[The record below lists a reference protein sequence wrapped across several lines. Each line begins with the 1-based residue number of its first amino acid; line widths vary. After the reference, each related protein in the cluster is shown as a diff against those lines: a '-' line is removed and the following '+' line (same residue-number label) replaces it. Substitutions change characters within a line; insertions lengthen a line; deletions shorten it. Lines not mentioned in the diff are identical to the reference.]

1 MVVCAPA
8 ENAMAGAKAKTKI
21 DLLTFIDIILNR
33 KFRLIFDR
41 ICPRVPYISLK
52 LIISFMKR
60 LLTVSLVF
68 FFSATIV
75 HAQLGNGL
83 SSDEIVSGLKAA
95 LSKGTQKSTDK
106 LSAVDGFFKDA
117 AVKIL
122 LPPEAA
128 KLERTLRDAG
138 FGPQVDKAILDIN
151 RAAEDAAKSAAP
163 IFFDA
168 IKNMSVTDGIG
179 ILRGPD
185 TAATGYLRRTT
196 SVQLTAAFLP
206 VIKSSL
212 DKVGATNSW
221 KTVVDIY
228 NKIPFHSKVNADL
241 PAYTTQRA
249 LGGVFYYVAVEE
261 KNIRKDPMGQAND
274 LLKKV
279 FGGL

>member
-1 MVVCAPA
+1 
-8 ENAMAGAKAKTKI
+8 
-21 DLLTFIDIILNR
+21 
-33 KFRLIFDR
+33 
-41 ICPRVPYISLK
+41 
-52 LIISFMKR
+52 MKR
-60 LLTVSLVF
+60 LLTASLVL
-68 FFSATIV
+68 FFSVNLA

-83 SSDEIVSGLKAA
+83 SSDDIVAGLKDA

-128 KLERTLRDAG
+128 KLEKAVRQAG
-138 FGPQVDKAILDIN
+138 FGAECDKAILDIN

-163 IFFDA
+163 IFFNA
-168 IKNMSVTDGIG
+168 IKSMSVTDGIG

-185 TAATGYLRRTT
+185 TAATSYLRRTT
-196 SVQLTAAFLP
+196 TVQLTAAFLP
-206 VIKSSL
+206 VIKNSL

-261 KNIRKDPMGQAND
+261 KNIRKDPMGQADN

>member
-1 MVVCAPA
+1 
-8 ENAMAGAKAKTKI
+8 
-21 DLLTFIDIILNR
+21 
-33 KFRLIFDR
+33 
-41 ICPRVPYISLK
+41 
-52 LIISFMKR
+52 MKR

-68 FFSATIV
+68 FFSVGLV
-75 HAQLGNGL
+75 HAQLGKGL
-83 SSDEIVSGLKAA
+83 SSDDIASGLKDA
-95 LSKGTQKSTDK
+95 LAKGTQAATDK

-128 KLERTLRDAG
+128 KMEKALRSAG
-138 FGPQVDKAILDIN
+138 FGPQVDKAILDVN

-163 IFFDA
+163 IFLNA
-168 IKNMSVTDGIG
+168 IKGMSVSDGIG

-185 TAATGYLRRTT
+185 TAATAYLRKST
-196 SVQLTAAFLP
+196 SAQLTAAFLP

-221 KTVVDIY
+221 KTVVDLY

-241 PAYTTQRA
+241 PAYTTQRG
-249 LGGVFYYVAVEE
+249 LDGVFYYVAVEE
-261 KNIRKDPMGQAND
+261 KSIRANPAGQAD
-274 LLKKV
+274 ALLKKV